1 MSMGWG
7 IRGKSAC
14 NLACTSRRVTFK
26 NNITSDENAELLDS
40 LATAMGAEVDVF
52 QVELKRPYP

>member
-1 MSMGWG
+1 
-7 IRGKSAC
+7 
-14 NLACTSRRVTFK
+14 VTFK

-40 LATAMGAEVDVF
+40 LATAMGAEADVF